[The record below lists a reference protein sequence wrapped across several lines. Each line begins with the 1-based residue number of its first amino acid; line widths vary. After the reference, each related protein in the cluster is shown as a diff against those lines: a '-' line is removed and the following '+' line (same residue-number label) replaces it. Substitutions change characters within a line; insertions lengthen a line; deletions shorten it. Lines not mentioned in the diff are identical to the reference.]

1 VTETTRVDAA
11 MADPVAQ
18 TLTQTEF
25 RRSGKHMVEQLMSD
39 YGSRFVIA
47 VLGVGFGLVFLV
59 AVLWLVRRRSGPSP
73 FLRGGK
79 NRQPRLQVLDA
90 AAVDARRRIVLVR
103 RDDVEHLV
111 MIGGPTDVVIESGI
125 RPLAEQR
132 ALRDD
137 QVLAQQPAE
146 PRLEAATRQPAISA
160 PPRQIASQPIQAPE
174 FRNSAEAVETSR
186 DVRPAPRAAARPAPS
201 IEPAP
206 TPAAKDAAPV
216 ASPRSSVELAKA
228 GDSIEPPVRRA
239 APVSDRRREPDMPQ
253 ATASAAEKPTQ
264 EQPTP
269 DTSAADLGAASDAL
283 DIARRRVLQSGSLPT
298 DNRTRAAATPSA
310 PPLPFAST
318 SASANIP
325 AASMA
330 QGGASERPLGSAFD
344 RILEEE
350 MASNLAANHDERPGA
365 SPAPAS
371 MTARRDPVN
380 PRVTGATPEPSLQ
393 TEIARI
399 FGEMS
404 VTRDDR

>member
-1 VTETTRVDAA
+1 
-11 MADPVAQ
+11 
-18 TLTQTEF
+18 
-25 RRSGKHMVEQLMSD
+25 MVEQLMSD

-125 RPLAEQR
+125 RPLAEQQ
-132 ALRDD
+132 ALRDT
-137 QVLAQQPAE
+137 QALEQQPAE
-146 PRLEAATRQPAISA
+146 PRLEVGARQPALSA
-160 PPRQIASQPIQAPE
+160 PPRQIASQPLQAPALRDIPE
-174 FRNSAEAVETSR
+174 PVETSR
-186 DVRPAPRAAARPAPS
+186 DTRPAPRAAARPTPS
-201 IEPAP
+201 VEPAL
-206 TPAAKDAAPV
+206 TPAPKDATPIS
-216 ASPRSSVELAKA
+216 SPSSSVEVEKA
-228 GDSIEPPVRRA
+228 GESIQPPVRGT
-239 APVSDRRREPDMPQ
+239 APVSDRHREPDMPHV
-253 ATASAAEKPTQ
+253 AASPAEKTAQ
-264 EQPTP
+264 DQSTAEMT
-269 DTSAADLGAASDAL
+269 AGDLGAASDAL
-283 DIARRRVLQSGSLPT
+283 DIARRRVLQSSSLPT
-298 DNRTRAAATPSA
+298 EQRTRVAATQSTETTVKQAPSA
-310 PPLPFAST
+310 NPAPFAST

-325 AASMA
+325 AASMPPSP
-330 QGGASERPLGSAFD
+330 ASERPLGSAFD

-350 MASNLAANHDERPGA
+350 MASNLAANRDERPGA
-365 SPAPAS
+365 SPGTAP
-371 MTARRDPVN
+371 MTARRDPAN

-404 VTRDDR
+404 VTRDER

>member
-1 VTETTRVDAA
+1 ME
-11 MADPVAQ
+11 
-18 TLTQTEF
+18 
-25 RRSGKHMVEQLMSD
+25 LMSGVNL
-39 YGSRFVIA
+39 YNLMLA
-47 VLGVGFGLVFLV
+47 VAAVGFGLVFLV

-201 IEPAP
+201 IEPAS
-206 TPAAKDAAPV
+206 TPAVKGATAIS
-216 ASPRSSVELAKA
+216 SPRSSVELEKA
-228 GDSIEPPVRRA
+228 GERIEPPVRRA

-253 ATASAAEKPTQ
+253 ATASAAEKPAP

-269 DTSAADLGAASDAL
+269 DKSAADLGAASDAL

-298 DNRTRAAATPSA
+298 DNRARGAATPSA
-310 PPLPFAST
+310 DTMKSTPSASPLPFAST

-330 QGGASERPLGSAFD
+330 QGGAAERPLGSAFD

-350 MASNLAANHDERPGA
+350 MASNLAANRDERPGA
-365 SPAPAS
+365 SPAPAP

>member
-1 VTETTRVDAA
+1 
-11 MADPVAQ
+11 
-18 TLTQTEF
+18 
-25 RRSGKHMVEQLMSD
+25 MVEQLMSD

-125 RPLAEQR
+125 RPLAEQQ
-132 ALRDD
+132 ALRDT
-137 QVLAQQPAE
+137 QALEQQPAE
-146 PRLEAATRQPAISA
+146 PRLEAGARQPALSA
-160 PPRQIASQPIQAPE
+160 PPRQIASQPIQAPAVRDIPE
-174 FRNSAEAVETSR
+174 PVETSR
-186 DVRPAPRAAARPAPS
+186 DMRPSPRAAARPAPS
-201 IEPAP
+201 IEPAL
-206 TPAAKDAAPV
+206 TPAPKDATPIS
-216 ASPRSSVELAKA
+216 SPSSSVEVEKA
-228 GDSIEPPVRRA
+228 GESIQPPVRRS
-239 APVSDRRREPDMPQ
+239 APVSDRRREQDMPHV
-253 ATASAAEKPTQ
+253 AASPAEKTAQ
-264 EQPTP
+264 DQSTGEMT
-269 DTSAADLGAASDAL
+269 AGDLGAASDAL
-283 DIARRRVLQSGSLPT
+283 DVARRRVLQSGSLPT
-298 DNRTRAAATPSA
+298 EQRSRVAATQSTETTVKSTPSA
-310 PPLPFAST
+310 NPAPFSST

-325 AASMA
+325 AASMPPSP
-330 QGGASERPLGSAFD
+330 ASERPLGSAFD

-350 MASNLAANHDERPGA
+350 MASNLAANRAANRDERPGA
-365 SPAPAS
+365 SPGTAP
-371 MTARRDPVN
+371 MTARRDPAN

-404 VTRDDR
+404 VTRDER

>member
-1 VTETTRVDAA
+1 
-11 MADPVAQ
+11 
-18 TLTQTEF
+18 
-25 RRSGKHMVEQLMSD
+25 MVEQLMSD

-125 RPLAEQR
+125 RPLAEQQ
-132 ALRDD
+132 ALRDT
-137 QVLAQQPAE
+137 QALEQQPAE
-146 PRLEAATRQPAISA
+146 PRLEAGARQPALSA
-160 PPRQIASQPIQAPE
+160 PPRQIASQPIQARDIPE
-174 FRNSAEAVETSR
+174 PVETSR
-186 DVRPAPRAAARPAPS
+186 DTRPAPRAAARPATS
-201 IEPAP
+201 VEPAL
-206 TPAAKDAAPV
+206 TPAPKDATPIS
-216 ASPRSSVELAKA
+216 SPSSSVEVEKA
-228 GDSIEPPVRRA
+228 GESIQPPVRRT
-239 APVSDRRREPDMPQ
+239 APVSDRRREPDMPH
-253 ATASAAEKPTQ
+253 AAASPAEKPAQDQSTA
-264 EQPTP
+264 EVT
-269 DTSAADLGAASDAL
+269 AGDLGAASDAL

-298 DNRTRAAATPSA
+298 EQRARVAATQSTETTVKSTPSA
-310 PPLPFAST
+310 SPAPFAST

-325 AASMA
+325 AASMPPSPT
-330 QGGASERPLGSAFD
+330 SERPLGSAFD

-350 MASNLAANHDERPGA
+350 MASNLAANRDERPGA
-365 SPAPAS
+365 SPGNAP
-371 MTARRDPVN
+371 MTARRDPAN

-404 VTRDDR
+404 VTRDER